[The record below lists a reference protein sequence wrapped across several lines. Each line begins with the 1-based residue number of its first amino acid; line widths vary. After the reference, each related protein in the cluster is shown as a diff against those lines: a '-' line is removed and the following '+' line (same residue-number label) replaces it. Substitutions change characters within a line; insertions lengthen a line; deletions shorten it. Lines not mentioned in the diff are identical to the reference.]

1 MAMMGCVDLPHRQ
14 GYTKTPMVRNTVKDA
29 DLFAAAMAD
38 VKPLD
43 KKRRTASP
51 VTHVVPKPKAEGPAK
66 PRARPL
72 PAASLR
78 AAKVPELSTDDRT
91 FDRDVSR
98 ALSRRRLSPEA
109 SLDLH
114 GMTLAAAE
122 QAVGR
127 FLSRAAERD
136 LRVVLIVTGKGLR
149 KESGRLIG
157 GRIRSEFVGWL
168 NRADNRAYVR
178 AVRSAHAHH
187 GGSGAFYL
195 LLRRRSS
202 ARSRS
207 LRATPQR

>member
-1 MAMMGCVDLPHRQ
+1 MGNH
-14 GYTKTPMVRNTVKDA
+14 TVKDA

-51 VTHVVPKPKAEGPAK
+51 VTRVVPKPKAEGPAK
-66 PRARPL
+66 PRARSL

-127 FLSRAAERD
+127 FL
-136 LRVVLIVTGKGLR
+136 
-149 KESGRLIG
+149 
-157 GRIRSEFVGWL
+157 
-168 NRADNRAYVR
+168 
-178 AVRSAHAHH
+178 
-187 GGSGAFYL
+187 
-195 LLRRRSS
+195 
-202 ARSRS
+202 
-207 LRATPQR
+207 